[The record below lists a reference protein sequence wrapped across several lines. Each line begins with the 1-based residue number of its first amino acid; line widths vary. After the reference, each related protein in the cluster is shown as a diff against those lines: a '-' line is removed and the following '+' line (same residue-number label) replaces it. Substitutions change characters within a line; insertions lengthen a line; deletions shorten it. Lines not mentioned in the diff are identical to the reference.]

1 MYFFL
6 AKLDTLAV
14 LDKNNFKIGEW
25 DFFIFFEK
33 GEWDFIHTKK
43 LGIFAVSL
51 KWLRSLKKNGGVI
64 RVTPLLFFVLYGIIM
79 LATSSFHVSC
89 FSLFFDKNVF
99 HFWFYWFVTFHSNYP
114 FYICSSNTSL
124 IASIF
129 VRIVSEKLFVFPL
142 IMT

>member
-1 MYFFL
+1 LQPQMLMVIGIMIENIWLTVNVNHWAGTQPNQCIFFL

-89 FSLFFDKNVF
+89 FSLFFLQKCFSFLVLLIR
-99 HFWFYWFVTFHSNYP
+99 HF
-114 FYICSSNTSL
+114 SL
-124 IASIF
+124 
-129 VRIVSEKLFVFPL
+129 
-142 IMT
+142 